1 MYPLTFYVDSLPD
14 DAAGVAQGPII
25 RILKSH
31 KDDVGLYHHELTHVK
46 QWFLTFGLHS
56 FLYLLFDFY
65 KLQSEVEAYKVQL
78 EHSPGREAL
87 FAKFIAEDY
96 DLDIT
101 QAEALELL
109 K

>member
-1 MYPLTFYVDSLPD
+1 MIFYTNRFVPKG
-14 DAAGVAQGPII
+14 AAGCARGPII
-25 RILKSH
+25 FIRPEYRN
-31 KDDVGLYHHELTHVK
+31 DAGLLAHEKTHRA

-56 FLYLLFDFY
+56 FLYLLAERY
-65 KLQSEVEAYKVQL
+65 RLWSEVEAYKVQL
-78 EHSPGREAL
+78 EHSPGREDL